1 VSQRREVTVLC
12 CVLQGF
18 TTFVDTMEPEVVFGL
33 LRDYH
38 TSVGHLIAQF
48 GGHVAQCAGDELLV
62 VFNGPVPCADSV
74 SRAVGLARAMR
85 QQVATLSDGW
95 RSRGYALDFGV
106 GIAHGEA
113 TLGMVDLDGQWDYA
127 VMGSVRHLASRLSEE
142 AVSGKILVSQA
153 VWEGM
158 EERIQADPAG
168 EVVLNDQT
176 DPIPILRLSE

>member
-1 VSQRREVTVLC
+1 
-12 CVLQGF
+12 
-18 TTFVDTMEPEVVFGL
+18 
-33 LRDYH
+33 
-38 TSVGHLIAQF
+38 
-48 GGHVAQCAGDELLV
+48 
-62 VFNGPVPCADSV
+62 
-74 SRAVGLARAMR
+74 MR